1 MILIYIALIP
11 DMPTTTAPHREPFA
25 LFYNDHHGWL
35 QGWLRLKLGNASDAA
50 DLAQDT
56 FARILARRDLDAVR
70 EPRAYLTTVAKG
82 LMVNWYRR
90 QALER
95 AYLDALAVMPEPE
108 GTGPEQRLLVLET
121 LHGIDAALDT
131 LPERARQAF
140 FLSQLDGMKYDAI
153 ALVLGVSLPTVKR
166 DMKQAFLQCLL
177 VLED

>member
-1 MILIYIALIP
+1 MTETLPARCEPVALLYNEH
-11 DMPTTTAPHREPFA
+11 HR
-25 LFYNDHHGWL
+25 WL

-56 FARILARRDLDAVR
+56 FARILGRRDLDALR

-95 AYLDALAVMPEPE
+95 AWLDALAALPEPE
-108 GTGPEQRLLVLET
+108 AVSPEQRMLVLET
-121 LHGIDAALDT
+121 LHAIDAALDA
-131 LPERARQAF
+131 LPERVRQAF

-166 DMKQAFLQCLL
+166 YMKQAFLRCLL

>member
-1 MILIYIALIP
+1 MTDMTVLHGDPLALLY
-11 DMPTTTAPHREPFA
+11 H
-25 LFYNDHHGWL
+25 DHHRWL

-56 FARILARRDLDAVR
+56 FARILGSRDLDALR

-95 AYLDALAVMPEPE
+95 AWLDALAVLPEPA
-108 GTGPEQRLLVLET
+108 GMCPEARMLVLET
-121 LHGIDAALDT
+121 LHEIDAALDA
-131 LPERARQAF
+131 LPERVRQAF

-153 ALVLGVSLPTVKR
+153 AAILDVSLPTVKR
-166 DMKQAFLQCLL
+166 YMQQAFLQCLL

>member
-1 MILIYIALIP
+1 M
-11 DMPTTTAPHREPFA
+11 TTALHREPFA
-25 LFYNDHHGWL
+25 LFYSDHHGWL

-95 AYLDALAVMPEPE
+95 AYLDALAVLPEPE
-108 GTGPEQRLLVLET
+108 GACPEQRMLVLET
-121 LHGIDAALDT
+121 LHDIDAALDA
-131 LPERARQAF
+131 LPERVRQAF

-153 ALVLGVSLPTVKR
+153 AQVLDVSLPTVKR
-166 DMKQAFLQCLL
+166 YMKRAFLQCLL